1 MHTNTIGQLL
11 LDISAVGFTA
21 TPIRFKSGILSP
33 VYVDNRTLPSFPE
46 QWIKVIEAFGAL
58 IREKVLVFDGIAGIE
73 SAGIPHSA
81 ALGYSL
87 RKPSVFVRKAAKDH
101 GTKRMVEGGDVKGK
115 QIVLVEDLVTTGGS
129 SLHGVEQLRAAG
141 AQVTDC
147 LCIVSYGFAQADEAF
162 KKAGV
167 VLHPLVT
174 FSEILSS
181 ALKAG
186 LIDDS
191 QNREV
196 DAWLADPHAWTKAH
210 ETP

>member
-46 QWIKVIEAFGAL
+46 QWIEVIETFGSL
-58 IREKVLVFDGIAGIE
+58 IREKALAFDGIAGIE

-181 ALKAG
+181 ALQAG

-191 QNREV
+191 QHREV